1 MCSSLFRK
9 GLSRE
14 MFYFMKDLEKYLS
27 KIDTKHYNEW
37 FTNLYT
43 LNLNR
48 TDWYLILT
56 GMRLMR
62 KILGEKSSKE
72 FDEKYPM
79 SKDEQEYYQN
89 LPEVK

>member
-1 MCSSLFRK
+1 
-9 GLSRE
+9 
-14 MFYFMKDLEKYLS
+14 MKKLKDYINQIDKKQYNLWLTRTNGFS
-27 KIDTKHYNEW
+27 K
-37 FTNLYT
+37 
-43 LNLNR
+43 

-62 KILGEKSSKE
+62 KILGEKASKE

-79 SKDEQEYYQN
+79 SKEEQEYYQN